1 MTTMFPELETLKIA
15 VALPSYDGQAINRV
29 PVAMMARQ
37 CPLAEF
43 IPTQTSLLAA
53 CFNLCLS
60 QAMRWRDQGKCDYFL
75 MIHAD
80 IFPSSANWF
89 EQLWGAYKDSGAQL
103 ICAVSPIKSEKGLTS
118 IGIDVEDV
126 DAEKEARD
134 LLDEFEA
141 LVREGQE
148 IVSSEHGAVVDAKI
162 KLAEQKIISAMTG
175 YPAHKRQFL
184 SAPRRLTMKECH
196 AGPKTFTHP
205 RILLNTGCMLFDMRE
220 PWVDQA
226 VENGVKKNGPGRMY
240 FHIDDSIQWIDGEPH
255 TRGASEDWNFTRMAR
270 AAGCPPDKIFA
281 TLAMPLEHVGQMRF
295 PTAIPWGTLDRDDAI
310 PPLQQPV
317 MGEKK

>member
-1 MTTMFPELETLKIA
+1 MTTNFPELETLKIA
-15 VALPSYDGQAINRV
+15 VALPSYDGRALNRV
-29 PVAMMARQ
+29 PIAMMARQ
-37 CPLAEF
+37 VPLAEF

-53 CFNLCLS
+53 CFNMTLT

-75 MIHAD
+75 MLHDD
-80 IFPSSANWF
+80 IFPSHADWF
-89 EQLWGAYKDSGAQL
+89 EELWGAYKDSGASL

-118 IGIDVEDV
+118 IGIDVENV
-126 DAEKEARD
+126 DDKKEAND
-134 LLDEFEA
+134 LLSSWKKNSVTDP
-141 LVREGQE
+141 E
-148 IVSSEHGAVVDAKI
+148 IA
-162 KLAEQKIISAMTG
+162 AEQKTQIIRAMTG
-175 YPAHKRQFL
+175 YPAHKRMFA
-184 SAPRRLTMKECH
+184 SAPRRLTLKECH

-270 AAGCPPDKIFA
+270 LAGCPHDKIFA

-295 PTAIPWGTLDRDDAI
+295 PTGHAWGTLDRDDAV
-310 PPLQQPV
+310 PPVKP
-317 MGEKK
+317 